1 MNLIPFKYA
10 ARYRYT
16 YRAPPTL
23 GRSGKY
29 FVSDGCFVI
38 LMHVTVE
45 TMPAA
50 LDVHHTPAQR
60 GAAVFRHPSST
71 SATTTTTTPTDFI
84 SPSTSARRQHHPS
97 HLPSQSSLQQHH
109 HINVPENDDAAERRQ
124 RRRSKVLEMQRQ
136 FQSPGTPSD
145 SRRSLSHNQGLNA
158 AQVTDHYANCIKLST
173 ENKINAKN
181 AFGLH
186 LIDYMAEL
194 LKEKTGEMTNFQVAS
209 CTLDASAKIYAGRV
223 DAIHADTYK
232 MLGGLGHGDRQSKE
246 GEDGLTEAG
255 EAGTNATKKHKKRHS
270 NTIESNLKNI
280 NLNKLDLGFE
290 MDPLFH
296 KTSAAFDEGGTFGL
310 LLNHLTCRDDEC
322 ELLLDS
328 TSLAST
334 VGTQTDETLESARQ
348 ARLDLSDIKDVY
360 AGVNFEGL
368 QICPQFADFEF
379 TNWNKDG
386 KDDFAGMIEKM
397 GKSDHAFDP
406 NAVPEPLEDPT
417 ANQQDSAGMDH
428 YAAGGFSDDD
438 GDYDGGE
445 EGVGSMGEASV
456 FMADGQ
462 EAQLVGSSGCRTLS
476 TAGQLCLQLSLQ
488 PTEYSYFN
496 MDKLTTWAGPQ
507 HWKLKPHSKDSSSL
521 ANGDEDKKAKAKKPV
536 FRIDYDK
543 DVDFDKYFSESKAA
557 TTLSKATL
565 DKYSK
570 NVTTLPGDLHYNPDS
585 LFKLFLKP
593 NFVADDDDDH
603 EVGGDMS
610 SGPSDFSQTCSQ
622 SSYIND
628 SVFDATLLQ
637 GDKLVAQPHKVAK
650 IDIQYA
656 RTAKKMD
663 VKKLKS
669 LMWQHLTTDKEEDKE
684 NIPSENDVL
693 KKTSVAG
700 MQSFSDMYQILPDR
714 LSRTMAKNL
723 SIPIAFVCLLHLA
736 NEKSLKIDNNDED
749 LVITQN

>member
-1 MNLIPFKYA
+1 
-10 ARYRYT
+10 
-16 YRAPPTL
+16 
-23 GRSGKY
+23 
-29 FVSDGCFVI
+29 
-38 LMHVTVE
+38 
-45 TMPAA
+45 MPAA
-50 LDVHHTPAQR
+50 VDVHTPAQR
-60 GAAVFRHPSST
+60 GAALFRNPSSV
-71 SATTTTTTPTDFI
+71 TTPTDFI
-84 SPSTSARRQHHPS
+84 SPSTSSRRHPPPLPGQSALHGQHVS
-97 HLPSQSSLQQHH
+97 
-109 HINVPENDDAAERRQ
+109 VPENDDAAERRQ

-145 SRRSLSHNQGLNA
+145 RRRSLSLNQGLSA
-158 AQVTDHYANCIKLST
+158 AQITDHYANCIKLST

-246 GEDGLTEAG
+246 GEEGPTEAG
-255 EAGTNATKKHKKRHS
+255 EGGTNTNKKQKKRHS
-270 NTIESNLKNI
+270 NTVESNLKNI

-310 LLNHLTCRDDEC
+310 LLNHLTCRDDEG

-328 TSLAST
+328 TTMASS
-334 VGTQTDETLESARQ
+334 VGTQTDEALESARQ
-348 ARLDLSDIKDVY
+348 ARLDLSDLRDVY
-360 AGVNFEGL
+360 AGVNLDAL

-386 KDDFAGMIEKM
+386 KDDFAAMIEQM
-397 GKSDHAFDP
+397 GKSDQAFDV
-406 NAVPEPLEDPT
+406 NAVPEPLDEPD
-417 ANQQDSAGMDH
+417 AGQPEFGTDH
-428 YAAGGFSDDD
+428 YTAGGFSDCDD
-438 GDYDGGE
+438 DCDGG
-445 EGVGSMGEASV
+445 EGVGSIGEASV

-462 EAQLVGSSGCRTLS
+462 EARLVGSSGCRTLS

-507 HWKLKPHSKDSSSL
+507 HWKLKPHSKDPSSL
-521 ANGDEDKKAKAKKPV
+521 GNGEDDKKAKTKKPV
-536 FRIDYDK
+536 FRIDYEE
-543 DVDFDKYFSESKAA
+543 DVNFDKYFSESKAA

-570 NVTTLPGDLHYNPDS
+570 SVTTLPGDLHYNPDS

-593 NFVADDDDDH
+593 NFVVRRQVSNNDSMDDGIGSYDYNNANDCANFCPDTGVDDEDDDH
-603 EVGGDMS
+603 GRSGDMS

-637 GDKLVAQPHKVAK
+637 GDRLVAQPHKVAK

-669 LMWQHLTTDKEEDKE
+669 LMWQHLTADKEEDKE
-684 NIPSENDVL
+684 NIPSETDAN

-700 MQSFSDMYQILPDR
+700 EQCFSDMYQVLPAK

-736 NEKSLKIDNNDED
+736 NEKSLQIVNNEED